1 MICYIIWN
9 SQPTLEGTTL
19 FLSFWMQLIESDD
32 IISYDH
38 KNKVKV
44 QSLSILLG
52 DRSFKTE
59 SQHLLFKK
67 IQSVSTHIALL

>member
-1 MICYIIWN
+1 
-9 SQPTLEGTTL
+9 
-19 FLSFWMQLIESDD
+19 MQLIESDD